1 MSRRCSANIFV
12 LTTAVI
18 AIGVL
23 NVSGGQN
30 NGSIELSVEDARPV
44 AKAVKTLQLRYGW
57 IITYEDPKIAYEGD
71 LVDETAPAA
80 KDLGFRAVRSRN
92 GRIDISYP
100 VSLQTGKPE
109 DPSAVI
115 QMVLDAN
122 VAAGNPGTFRLV
134 QAGGVFHV
142 VPAQVKNSEGRWTN
156 QTSLLD
162 VPISFP
168 ENERSGG
175 GIIAAICSAVG
186 QATQTRV
193 VVGTV
198 PANMS
203 GQYQGSFGANNEPAR
218 DVLLRFMAA
227 LKRKLTWYL
236 FYGPD
241 VDMYAL
247 NISMLPEAPVV
258 SNEPPAAT
266 HPLQVAPAG
275 SRRNTSKPRRP

>member
-1 MSRRCSANIFV
+1 MSRRCSANIFA

-18 AIGVL
+18 AMGFL
-23 NVSGGQN
+23 ELSDAQN
-30 NGSIELSVEDARPV
+30 KGSVELSVEGARPV
-44 AKAVKTLQLRYGW
+44 AKAVETLQLKYGW

-80 KDLGFRAVRSRN
+80 KDLRFRAVRSRN

-100 VSLQTGKPE
+100 VSLQTDKPE
-109 DPSAVI
+109 DPLALI

-122 VAAGNPGTFRLV
+122 VSAGNPGTFRLV
-134 QAGGVFHV
+134 QTGGVFHV
-142 VPAQVKNSEGRWTN
+142 VPAEVKNSEGRWTN
-156 QTSLLD
+156 QSLLLD
-162 VPISFP
+162 VPISLP
-168 ENERSGG
+168 EKERSGG
-175 GIIAAICSAVG
+175 EIMAAICAAVG

-198 PANMS
+198 PANLF
-203 GQYQGSFGANNEPAR
+203 GQYRGTFGVHNEPAR
-218 DVLLRFMAA
+218 DALLRFITA
-227 LKRKLTWYL
+227 LKRKLTCYL

-247 NISMLPEAPVV
+247 NIDMLPEAPVV

-266 HPLQVAPAG
+266 NPTQVAPAK
-275 SRRNTSKPRRP
+275 SRRNTSKPRQP